1 MDYLSFRNWKQHQHY
16 TDRKPPWIKLHTN
29 FHEATAHLSNDARL
43 LACLLFCVAANKDNR
58 IPNDPHW
65 LSVEISMPKA
75 RVKRGIEVLTAD
87 SMLVPW
93 SDSSSGYDSY
103 DDSDVASIVDDGN
116 AMLSHAPAQ
125 SKETETETETE
136 ELTPAVKVGRKR
148 KPDLIAAVL
157 AAGYGSAP
165 GDLLS
170 KGEWGRIHRAA
181 KELREMGV
189 DAGEVE
195 RRVSV
200 YRKEW
205 SSMTYSPQA
214 VTGNWT
220 KLGELADRSV
230 APAAFYPAWLSEI
243 DPVLADVCYEFP
255 SEQVYSTKPAF
266 WDFEVANDGISPDR
280 LRVLLTMRG
289 LK

>member
-58 IPNDPHW
+58 IPNDPYW
-65 LSVEISMPKA
+65 LSVEVGMPKA
-75 RVKRGIEVLTAD
+75 RVKRGIDDLMAD

-93 SDSSSGYDSY
+93 SDSSSDY
-103 DDSDVASIVDDGN
+103 DDSDDSDIASSVDGGN
-116 AMLSHAPAQ
+116 ARLSHAPAY
-125 SKETETETETE
+125 SLETETETEKK
-136 ELTPAVKVGRKR
+136 ELTSAVKKER
-148 KPDLIAAVL
+148 KPNLIAKAL
-157 AAGYGSAP
+157 AAGYGAAP

-170 KGEWGRIHRAA
+170 KGEWARIHRAA
-181 KELREMGV
+181 KELKEMGV

-205 SSMTYSPQA
+205 SAMTYSPQA

-220 KLGELADRSV
+220 KLGELADRSA
-230 APAAFYPAWLSEI
+230 APAAFYPGWLSEI
-243 DPVLADVCYEFP
+243 DPSLADVCYEFP

-266 WDFEVANDGISPDR
+266 WDFEVATDGISPDR
-280 LRVLLTMRG
+280 LRSLLTMRG
-289 LK
+289 SK